1 MSTFEKV
8 QIFIGVA
15 VDWNSLLSGLV
26 GAIVGG
32 LIAAFSTMWAANK
45 GAERAFNYS
54 RTLQDEADRE
64 ALRRLLLAIRAEVE
78 TVWNGY
84 QLEVGRLVESLKDG
98 EGLALIYKLIYKL
111 RQQYF
116 TVYDSNAQ
124 YLGHVENDELR
135 AAIVR
140 TYTLAKGLIDTHL
153 VNNDLLFHYNNVAE
167 LDLKT
172 YSAVLQQN
180 QQRTKRDWQAFGV
193 EIKTA
198 YRQTKE
204 SVTLLLRL
212 LNESELLE
220 KK

>member
-98 EGLALIYKLIYKL
+98 EGLALIYKL

-172 YSAVLQQN
+172 YSAVLRQN